1 MVMTKD
7 TLIFLLVVGARF
19 IIPLFIPRFP
29 LPAVVAALV
38 LDAADQTIF
47 QQYTTLDL
55 AGYQTYDKALDI
67 YYLTIAYIS
76 TMRNW
81 GGGYAFG
88 VAQFLWY
95 YRLVGVVLFEF
106 TQARWLLL
114 VFPNTFEY
122 YFIAIEAYKTG
133 RNHLRLTKRQVFA
146 IAGSIWVFIK
156 LPQEY
161 WIHIAKLDFTNFVK
175 GTVLGLDPTGFDPV
189 SGHDVYDQSWGT
201 AIGNRPFVAI
211 GIVVLIIAALAGIR
225 ILMRRLPERGWK
237 RTFDAD
243 VQGRHIGWEPPAK
256 VSEPL
261 AVFGWPFFEKAAL
274 ASMVAMI
281 FANILPGVQSSALQI
296 TIGTTIT
303 IAVSTVLSEWLAKRE
318 VSWRSTGVQLAFMI
332 AANFA
337 IVLVFYALLGSD
349 ERELRLGNTLFFV
362 TLLTLIVVLFDR
374 YRDIGLD
381 HQRSRRTALPAEPA

>member
-1 MVMTKD
+1 MTSD

-29 LPAVVAALV
+29 LPAVLAALV

-47 QQYTTLDL
+47 QNHTTLDL

-81 GGGYAFG
+81 GGGFAFS

-133 RNHLRLTKRQVFA
+133 RNHLRLTKRQVLL

-175 GTVLGLDPTGFDPV
+175 GGLLGLEPTGFDPV

-211 GIVVLIIAALAGIR
+211 GIVVLIVVLLVVVR
-225 ILMRRLPERGWK
+225 TLVRRLPARDWK

-243 VQGRHIGWEPPAK
+243 VQGRHLGWDPPAK

-281 FANILPGVQSSALQI
+281 FSNILPGVEATALQI
-296 TIGTTIT
+296 ALGTTVT
-303 IAVSTVLSEWLAKRE
+303 IAVSTLLSEWLAKRE
-318 VSWRSTGVQLAFMI
+318 VSWRSTGVQFAFMV

-337 IVLVFYALLGSD
+337 IVIVFYVLLGSD
-349 ERELRLGNTLFFV
+349 EASLRLGNTLFFV

-374 YRDIGLD
+374 YRDVGLH
-381 HQRSRRTALPAEPA
+381 HQRSRRTGLPA

>member
-1 MVMTKD
+1 MTSD

-29 LPAVVAALV
+29 LPAVLAALV

-47 QQYTTLDL
+47 QNHTTLDL

-81 GGGYAFG
+81 GGGFAFS

-133 RNHLRLTKRQVFA
+133 RNHLRLTKRQVLL

-175 GTVLGLDPTGFDPV
+175 GGLLGLEPTGFDPV

-211 GIVVLIIAALAGIR
+211 GIVVLIVVLLVVVR
-225 ILMRRLPERGWK
+225 TLVRRLPARDWK

-243 VQGRHIGWEPPAK
+243 VQGRHLGWDPPAK

-281 FANILPGVQSSALQI
+281 FSNILPGVEATALQI
-296 TIGTTIT
+296 ALATTVT
-303 IAVSTVLSEWLAKRE
+303 IAVSTLLSEWLAKRE
-318 VSWRSTGVQLAFMI
+318 VSWRSTGVQFAFMV

-337 IVLVFYALLGSD
+337 IVIVFYVLLGSD
-349 ERELRLGNTLFFV
+349 ESSLRLGNTLFFV
-362 TLLTLIVVLFDR
+362 TLLTLILVLFDR
-374 YRDIGLD
+374 YRDVGLH
-381 HQRSRRTALPAEPA
+381 HQRSRRTGLPA

>member
-1 MVMTKD
+1 LTKD

-29 LPAVVAALV
+29 LPAVLAALV

-55 AGYQTYDKALDI
+55 EGYQTYDKALDI

-81 GGGYAFG
+81 GGGFSFT

-122 YFIAIEAYKTG
+122 YFIAIEAYKMS
-133 RNHLRLTKRQVFA
+133 RNHLRLTKRQVLL

-175 GTVLGLDPTGFDPV
+175 GTLLGLDPTGFDPV
-189 SGHDVYDQSWGT
+189 SGHDVYDQTWGT

-211 GIVVLIIAALAGIR
+211 GIVVLIVVLLAVVR
-225 ILMRRLPERGWK
+225 TLLRRLPAREWK

-243 VQGRHIGWEPPAK
+243 VQGRHLGWDPPAK
-256 VSEPL
+256 VAEPL

-281 FANILPGVQSSALQI
+281 FANILPGVEATAPQIAL
-296 TIGTTIT
+296 GTTLT
-303 IAVSTVLSEWLAKRE
+303 IAISTVLSEWLAKRE
-318 VSWRSTGVQLAFMI
+318 VSWRSTGVQFTFMV

-337 IVLVFYALLGSD
+337 IVIVFYVLLGSD
-349 ERELRLGNTLFFV
+349 EDSLRLGNTLFFV
-362 TLLTLIVVLFDR
+362 TLLTLILVLFDR
-374 YRDIGLD
+374 YRDIGLH
-381 HQRSRRTALPAEPA
+381 HQRSRRTGLPV

>member
-1 MVMTKD
+1 MTSD

-29 LPAVVAALV
+29 LPAVLAALV

-47 QQYTTLDL
+47 QNHTTLDL

-81 GGGYAFG
+81 GGGFAFS

-133 RNHLRLTKRQVFA
+133 RNHLRLTKRQVLL

-175 GTVLGLDPTGFDPV
+175 GGLLGLEPTGFDPV

-211 GIVVLIIAALAGIR
+211 GIVVLIVVLLAAARALV
-225 ILMRRLPERGWK
+225 RRLPARDWK

-243 VQGRHIGWEPPAK
+243 VQGRHLGWDPPAK

-281 FANILPGVQSSALQI
+281 FSNILPGVEATALQI
-296 TIGTTIT
+296 ALGTTVT
-303 IAVSTVLSEWLAKRE
+303 IAVSTLLSEWLAKRE
-318 VSWRSTGVQLAFMI
+318 VSWRSTGVQFAFMV

-337 IVLVFYALLGSD
+337 IVIVFYVLLGSD
-349 ERELRLGNTLFFV
+349 EASLRLGNTLFFV

-374 YRDIGLD
+374 YRDVGLH
-381 HQRSRRTALPAEPA
+381 HQRSRRTGLPA

>member
-1 MVMTKD
+1 MTSD

-29 LPAVVAALV
+29 LPAVLAALV

-47 QQYTTLDL
+47 QNHTTLDL

-81 GGGYAFG
+81 GGGFAFS

-122 YFIAIEAYKTG
+122 YFIAIEAYKMS
-133 RNHLRLTKRQVFA
+133 RNHLRLTKRQILL

-175 GTVLGLDPTGFDPV
+175 GGLLGLEPTGFDPV

-211 GIVVLIIAALAGIR
+211 GIVVLIVVLLVVVR
-225 ILMRRLPERGWK
+225 TLVRRLPARDWK

-243 VQGRHIGWEPPAK
+243 VQGRHLGWDPPAK

-281 FANILPGVQSSALQI
+281 FSNILPGVEATALQI
-296 TIGTTIT
+296 ALGTTVT
-303 IAVSTVLSEWLAKRE
+303 IAVSTLLSEWLAKRE
-318 VSWRSTGVQLAFMI
+318 VSWRSTGVQFAFMV

-337 IVLVFYALLGSD
+337 IVIVFYVLLGSD
-349 ERELRLGNTLFFV
+349 ESSLRLGNTLFFV
-362 TLLTLIVVLFDR
+362 TLLTLILVLFDR
-374 YRDIGLD
+374 YRDVGLH
-381 HQRSRRTALPAEPA
+381 HQRSRRTGLPA

>member
-1 MVMTKD
+1 MTKD

-19 IIPLFIPRFP
+19 VIPLFIPRFP

-81 GGGYAFG
+81 GGGFSFG

-95 YRLVGVVLFEF
+95 YRLVGVLLFEF

-133 RNHLRLTKRQVFA
+133 RNHLRLTKRQVLA
-146 IAGSIWVFIK
+146 IAGAIWVFIK

-175 GTVLGLDPTGFDPV
+175 GTVLGLEPTGFDPV
-189 SGHDVYDQSWGT
+189 SGHDVYDQGWGT
-201 AIGNRPFVAI
+201 AIGNRPLVALLVVVLVVAALVAI
-211 GIVVLIIAALAGIR
+211 RALT
-225 ILMRRLPERGWK
+225 RRLPARDWK

-243 VQGRHIGWEPPAK
+243 VQGRHLGWEPPAK
-256 VSEPL
+256 VAEPL
-261 AVFGWPFFEKAAL
+261 SSFGWAFVEKAAL
-274 ASMVAMI
+274 VAMVSMI
-281 FANILPGVQSSALQI
+281 FANVLPDVQSTALQLA
-296 TIGTTIT
+296 IGTTIT
-303 IAVSTVLSEWLAKRE
+303 IAVSTLLSEWLAKRE
-318 VSWRSTGVQLAFMI
+318 VSWRSTGVQFAFMLG
-332 AANFA
+332 ANFA
-337 IVLVFYALLGSD
+337 FVIVAYVLLGSD
-349 ERELRLGNTLFFV
+349 ERQLRLGNTLFFI

-381 HQRSRRTALPAEPA
+381 HQRSRRTALPVGPA

>member
-1 MVMTKD
+1 LTSD

-29 LPAVVAALV
+29 LPAVLAALV

-47 QQYTTLDL
+47 QNRTTLDL

-81 GGGYAFG
+81 GGGFAFS

-133 RNHLRLTKRQVFA
+133 RNHLRLTKRQILL

-175 GTVLGLDPTGFDPV
+175 GGLLGLEPTGFDPV

-211 GIVVLIIAALAGIR
+211 GIVVLIVVLLAAARALV
-225 ILMRRLPERGWK
+225 RRLPARDWK

-243 VQGRHIGWEPPAK
+243 VQGRHLGWDPPAK

-261 AVFGWPFFEKAAL
+261 AVFGWPFFEKASL

-281 FANILPGVQSSALQI
+281 FSNILPGVEATALQI
-296 TIGTTIT
+296 ALATTVT
-303 IAVSTVLSEWLAKRE
+303 TAVSTLLSEWLAKRE
-318 VSWRSTGVQLAFMI
+318 VSWRSTGVQFAFMV

-337 IVLVFYALLGSD
+337 IVIVFYVLLGSD
-349 ERELRLGNTLFFV
+349 ESSLRLGNTLFFV
-362 TLLTLIVVLFDR
+362 TLLTLILVLFDR
-374 YRDIGLD
+374 YRDVGLH
-381 HQRSRRTALPAEPA
+381 HQRSRRTGLPA

>member
-1 MVMTKD
+1 LTSD

-29 LPAVVAALV
+29 LPAVLAALV

-47 QQYTTLDL
+47 QNHTTLDL

-81 GGGYAFG
+81 GGGFAFS

-122 YFIAIEAYKTG
+122 YFIAIEAYKMS
-133 RNHLRLTKRQVFA
+133 RNHLRLTKRQILL

-175 GTVLGLDPTGFDPV
+175 GGLLGLEPTGFDPV

-211 GIVVLIIAALAGIR
+211 GIVVLIVVLLVAARALV
-225 ILMRRLPERGWK
+225 RRLPARDWK

-243 VQGRHIGWEPPAK
+243 VQGRHLGWDPPAK
-256 VSEPL
+256 VAEPL

-281 FANILPGVQSSALQI
+281 FSNILPGVEASALQI
-296 TIGTTIT
+296 ALATTVT
-303 IAVSTVLSEWLAKRE
+303 TAVSTLLSEWLAKRE
-318 VSWRSTGVQLAFMI
+318 VSWRSTGVQFAFMV

-337 IVLVFYALLGSD
+337 IVIVFYVLLGSD
-349 ERELRLGNTLFFV
+349 ESSLRLGNTLFFV
-362 TLLTLIVVLFDR
+362 TLLTLILVLFDR
-374 YRDIGLD
+374 YRDVGLH
-381 HQRSRRTALPAEPA
+381 HQRSRRTGLPA

>member
-1 MVMTKD
+1 LTSD

-29 LPAVVAALV
+29 LPAVLAALV

-47 QQYTTLDL
+47 QNHTTLDL

-81 GGGYAFG
+81 GGGFAFS

-133 RNHLRLTKRQVFA
+133 RNHLRLTKRQVLL

-175 GTVLGLDPTGFDPV
+175 GGLLGLEPTGFDPV

-211 GIVVLIIAALAGIR
+211 GIVVLIVVLLVVVR
-225 ILMRRLPERGWK
+225 TLVRRLPARDWK

-243 VQGRHIGWEPPAK
+243 VQGRHLGWDPPAK

-281 FANILPGVQSSALQI
+281 FSNILPGVEATALQI
-296 TIGTTIT
+296 ALATTVT
-303 IAVSTVLSEWLAKRE
+303 IAVSTLLSEWLAKRE
-318 VSWRSTGVQLAFMI
+318 VSWRSTGVQFAFMV

-337 IVLVFYALLGSD
+337 IVIVFYVLLGSD
-349 ERELRLGNTLFFV
+349 EASLRLGNTLFFV

-374 YRDIGLD
+374 YRDVGLH
-381 HQRSRRTALPAEPA
+381 HQRSRRTGLPA

>member
-1 MVMTKD
+1 LTSD

-29 LPAVVAALV
+29 LPAVLAALV

-47 QQYTTLDL
+47 QNRTTLDL

-81 GGGYAFG
+81 GGGFSFS

-133 RNHLRLTKRQVFA
+133 RNHLRLTKRQILL

-175 GTVLGLDPTGFDPV
+175 GGLLGLEPTGFDPV

-211 GIVVLIIAALAGIR
+211 GIVVLIVVLLAAARALV
-225 ILMRRLPERGWK
+225 RRLPARDWK

-243 VQGRHIGWEPPAK
+243 VQGRHLGWDPPAK

-281 FANILPGVQSSALQI
+281 FSNILPGVEATALQI
-296 TIGTTIT
+296 ALATTVT
-303 IAVSTVLSEWLAKRE
+303 TAVSTLLSEWLAKRE
-318 VSWRSTGVQLAFMI
+318 VSWRSTGVQFAFMV

-337 IVLVFYALLGSD
+337 IVIVFYVLLGSD
-349 ERELRLGNTLFFV
+349 ESSLRLGNTLFFV
-362 TLLTLIVVLFDR
+362 TLLTLILVLFDR
-374 YRDIGLD
+374 YRDVGLH
-381 HQRSRRTALPAEPA
+381 HQRSRRTGLPA

>member
-1 MVMTKD
+1 LTSD

-29 LPAVVAALV
+29 LPAVLAALV

-47 QQYTTLDL
+47 QNHTTLDL

-81 GGGYAFG
+81 GGGFAFS

-133 RNHLRLTKRQVFA
+133 RNHLRLTKRQVLL

-175 GTVLGLDPTGFDPV
+175 GGLLGLEPTGFDPV

-211 GIVVLIIAALAGIR
+211 GIVVLIVVLLAAARALV
-225 ILMRRLPERGWK
+225 RRLPARDWK

-243 VQGRHIGWEPPAK
+243 VQGRHLGWDPPAK

-281 FANILPGVQSSALQI
+281 FSNILPGVEATALQI
-296 TIGTTIT
+296 ALATTVT
-303 IAVSTVLSEWLAKRE
+303 IAVSTLLSEWLAKRE
-318 VSWRSTGVQLAFMI
+318 VSWRSTGVQFAFMV

-337 IVLVFYALLGSD
+337 IVIVFYVLLGSD
-349 ERELRLGNTLFFV
+349 ESSLRLGNTLFFV
-362 TLLTLIVVLFDR
+362 TLLTLILVLFDR
-374 YRDIGLD
+374 YRDVGLH
-381 HQRSRRTALPAEPA
+381 HQRSRRTGLPA

>member
-1 MVMTKD
+1 MTSD

-29 LPAVVAALV
+29 LPAVLAALV

-47 QQYTTLDL
+47 QNHTTLDL

-81 GGGYAFG
+81 GGGFAFS

-133 RNHLRLTKRQVFA
+133 RNHLRLTKRQVLL

-175 GTVLGLDPTGFDPV
+175 GGLLGLEPTGFDPV

-211 GIVVLIIAALAGIR
+211 GIVVLIVVLLAAARALV
-225 ILMRRLPERGWK
+225 RRLPARDWK

-243 VQGRHIGWEPPAK
+243 VQGRHLGWDPPAK

-281 FANILPGVQSSALQI
+281 FSNILPGVEATALQI
-296 TIGTTIT
+296 ALATTVT
-303 IAVSTVLSEWLAKRE
+303 IAVSTLLSEWLAKRE
-318 VSWRSTGVQLAFMI
+318 VSWRSTGVQFAFMV

-337 IVLVFYALLGSD
+337 IVIVFYVLLGSD
-349 ERELRLGNTLFFV
+349 EASLRLGNTLFFV

-374 YRDIGLD
+374 YRDVGLH
-381 HQRSRRTALPAEPA
+381 HQRSRRTGLPA

>member
-1 MVMTKD
+1 LTKD

-29 LPAVVAALV
+29 LPAVLAALV

-55 AGYQTYDKALDI
+55 EGYQTYDKALDI

-81 GGGYAFG
+81 GGGFSFT

-122 YFIAIEAYKTG
+122 YFIAIEAYKMS
-133 RNHLRLTKRQVFA
+133 RNHLRLTKRQVLL

-175 GTVLGLDPTGFDPV
+175 GTLLGLDPTGFDPV
-189 SGHDVYDQSWGT
+189 SGHDVYDQTWGT

-211 GIVVLIIAALAGIR
+211 GIVVLIVVLLAVVR
-225 ILMRRLPERGWK
+225 TLLRRLPAREWK

-243 VQGRHIGWEPPAK
+243 VQGRHLGWDPPAK
-256 VSEPL
+256 VAEPL

-281 FANILPGVQSSALQI
+281 FANILPGVEATALQI
-296 TIGTTIT
+296 ALGTTVT
-303 IAVSTVLSEWLAKRE
+303 IAISTLLSEWLAKRE
-318 VSWRSTGVQLAFMI
+318 VSWRSTGVQFTFMV

-337 IVLVFYALLGSD
+337 IVIVFYVLLGAD
-349 ERELRLGNTLFFV
+349 EDSLRLGNTLFFV
-362 TLLTLIVVLFDR
+362 TLLTLILVLFDR
-374 YRDIGLD
+374 YRDIGLH
-381 HQRSRRTALPAEPA
+381 HQRSRRTGLPA

>member
-1 MVMTKD
+1 MTRD

-47 QQYTTLDL
+47 QNHTTLDL

-81 GGGYAFG
+81 GGGFSFT

-133 RNHLRLTKRQVFA
+133 RNHLRLTKRQVLL

-175 GTVLGLDPTGFDPV
+175 GTLLGLDPTGFDPV

-201 AIGNRPFVAI
+201 AIGNRPLVAI
-211 GIVVLIIAALAGIR
+211 GIVVLIVALLAVAR
-225 ILMRRLPERGWK
+225 TLVRRLPTRDWK

-243 VQGRHIGWEPPAK
+243 VQGRHLGWDPPAG
-256 VSEPL
+256 VAEPL

-281 FANILPGVQSSALQI
+281 FSNILPGVEASALQI
-296 TIGTTIT
+296 ALATTVT
-303 IAVSTVLSEWLAKRE
+303 IAVSTLLSEWLAKRE
-318 VSWRSTGVQLAFMI
+318 VSWRSTGVQFAFMV

-337 IVLVFYALLGSD
+337 IVIVYYVLLGAD
-349 ERELRLGNTLFFV
+349 EASLRLGNTLFFV
-362 TLLTLIVVLFDR
+362 TLLTLILVLFDR
-374 YRDIGLD
+374 YRDIGLH
-381 HQRSRRTALPAEPA
+381 HQRSRRTALPA

>member
-1 MVMTKD
+1 MTSD

-29 LPAVVAALV
+29 LPAVLAALV

-47 QQYTTLDL
+47 QNRTTLDL

-81 GGGYAFG
+81 GGGFAFS

-133 RNHLRLTKRQVFA
+133 RNHLRLTKRQVLL

-175 GTVLGLDPTGFDPV
+175 GGLLGLEPTGFDPV

-211 GIVVLIIAALAGIR
+211 GIVVLIVVLLAAARALV
-225 ILMRRLPERGWK
+225 RRLPARDWK

-243 VQGRHIGWEPPAK
+243 VQGRHLGWDPPAK

-281 FANILPGVQSSALQI
+281 FSNILPGVEATALQI
-296 TIGTTIT
+296 ALATTVT
-303 IAVSTVLSEWLAKRE
+303 TAVSTLLSEWLAKRE
-318 VSWRSTGVQLAFMI
+318 VSWRSTGVQFAFMV

-337 IVLVFYALLGSD
+337 IVIVFYVLLGSD
-349 ERELRLGNTLFFV
+349 EASLRLGNTLFFV

-374 YRDIGLD
+374 YRDVGLH
-381 HQRSRRTALPAEPA
+381 HQRSRRTGLPA

>member
-1 MVMTKD
+1 MTSD

-29 LPAVVAALV
+29 LPAVLAALV

-47 QQYTTLDL
+47 QNHTTLDL

-81 GGGYAFG
+81 GGGFAFS

-133 RNHLRLTKRQVFA
+133 RNHLRLTKRQVLL

-175 GTVLGLDPTGFDPV
+175 GGLLGLEPTGFDPV

-211 GIVVLIIAALAGIR
+211 GIVVLIVVLLAAARALV
-225 ILMRRLPERGWK
+225 RRLPARDWK

-243 VQGRHIGWEPPAK
+243 VQGRHLGWDPPAK

-281 FANILPGVQSSALQI
+281 FSNILPGVEATALQI
-296 TIGTTIT
+296 ALATTVT
-303 IAVSTVLSEWLAKRE
+303 TAVSTLLSEWLAKRE
-318 VSWRSTGVQLAFMI
+318 VSWRSTGVQFAFMV

-337 IVLVFYALLGSD
+337 IVMVYYALLGSN
-349 ERELRLGNTLFFV
+349 EASLRLGNTLFFV

-374 YRDIGLD
+374 YRDVGLH
-381 HQRSRRTALPAEPA
+381 HQRSRRTGLPA

>member
-1 MVMTKD
+1 LTSD

-29 LPAVVAALV
+29 LPAVLAALV

-47 QQYTTLDL
+47 QNHTTLDL

-81 GGGYAFG
+81 GGGFAFS

-122 YFIAIEAYKTG
+122 YFIAIEAFKTG
-133 RNHLRLTKRQVFA
+133 RNHLRLTKRQVLL

-175 GTVLGLDPTGFDPV
+175 GGLLGLEPTGFDPV

-211 GIVVLIIAALAGIR
+211 GIVVLIVVLLVVVR
-225 ILMRRLPERGWK
+225 TLVRRLPARDWK

-243 VQGRHIGWEPPAK
+243 VQGRHLGWDPPAK
-256 VSEPL
+256 VAEPL

-281 FANILPGVQSSALQI
+281 FSNILPGVEATALQI
-296 TIGTTIT
+296 ALGTTVT
-303 IAVSTVLSEWLAKRE
+303 IAVSTLLSEWLAKRE
-318 VSWRSTGVQLAFMI
+318 VSWRSTGVQFAFMV

-337 IVLVFYALLGSD
+337 IVIVFYVLLGSD
-349 ERELRLGNTLFFV
+349 ESSLRLGNTLFFV
-362 TLLTLIVVLFDR
+362 TLLTLILVLFDR
-374 YRDIGLD
+374 YRDVGLH
-381 HQRSRRTALPAEPA
+381 HQRSRRTGLPA